1 MPDSRRQDREIAEV
15 LARPFPYWKHDPPPV
30 PAIKDAHGRAALR
43 AALEA
48 KLAERLDTISKVT
61 TIAAKVPR
69 TAKVAANSKPARSK
83 QPPAVP
89 VVGQVGQGGAEDG
102 GQTAWFHETVD
113 EDETPYSVRAI
124 TRPLGTE
131 PLVRW

>member
-48 KLAERLDTISKVT
+48 KLAERLDTKIT
-61 TIAAKVPR
+61 T
-69 TAKVAANSKPARSK
+69 VAANSKPARSK